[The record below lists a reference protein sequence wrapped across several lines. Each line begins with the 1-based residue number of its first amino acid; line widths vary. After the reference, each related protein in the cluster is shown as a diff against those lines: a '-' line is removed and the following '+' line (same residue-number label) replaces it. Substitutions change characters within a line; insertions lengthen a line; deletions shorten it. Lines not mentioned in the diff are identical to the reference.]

1 MKKPGKRARPRPV
14 YVDGTWRHTAAGVDQ
29 ILEQQNKA
37 WGGVLRSRHADWR
50 DKLFAEAFN
59 AELAIPQTFLVTV
72 LCNDAATALVE
83 ISNGGDEADDSG
95 VVLLIVGGSYDQ
107 GRTAH

>member
-1 MKKPGKRARPRPV
+1 MIPLAPDLVR
-14 YVDGTWRHTAAGVDQ
+14 Q
-29 ILEQQNKA
+29 IAQ
-37 WGGVLRSRHADWR
+37 LR
-50 DKLFAEAFN
+50 E
-59 AELAIPQTFLVTV
+59 TFLVTV

-107 GRTAH
+107 ARTADW